1 MTEETKANI
10 IKIFSAAK
18 DKQEQLKNLAKMG
31 FGTKAEIL
39 DVLHEEGLALEITYT
54 GRKSRKSERKSQE
67 VETKSQND
75 KTKEPPEDPK
85 EEKKD
90 ERILPIPLDVRQF
103 LVDQLQDVDNAI
115 KELEEIIQEK
125 EIEKRKL
132 EDLYKHIVETVSR

>member
-1 MTEETKANI
+1 MTDETKANI

-18 DKQEQLKNLAKMG
+18 DKQEQITKLVKMG

-39 DVLHEEGLALEITYT
+39 DVLHEKGLALEIIYT
-54 GRKSRKSERKSQE
+54 GRKSQE

-75 KTKEPPEDPK
+75 KTKEPVEDPK

-90 ERILPIPLDVRQF
+90 ERILPIPLDVRQ
-103 LVDQLQDVDNAI
+103 LLIDQLQDVDNAI
-115 KELEEIIQEK
+115 KELEEIIQAR